1 MKNSQDEYE
10 AFMQKVHEWE
20 RQKNENLA
28 GRVKSKNADTEA
40 IGRQTDSF
48 QTKECLGYFWSQY
61 LLKKHGKKQPRKQDM
76 QVIMHKGVPVR
87 GIVLDEE
94 HGKPRGVIELSSISE
109 KALDQVTSLGKA
121 SEMVHPDGEEAA
133 MEHLVG
139 SARRRLNVRCKEKN
153 VDKTDIIQLQTG
165 EQKRRRNG
173 SSGKDSSDSETM
185 IDGIWGQVVLPG
197 AKKKA
202 ASSKSGSNI
211 SKKAKKNE
219 EE

>member
-10 AFMQKVHEWE
+10 AFMQKVHDWE
-20 RQKNENLA
+20 KQKNENPA

-94 HGKPRGVIELSSISE
+94 HGKPRGVIELSSNSE

-121 SEMVHPDGEEAA
+121 SEMVHPDGEQAA

-139 SARRRLNVRCKEKN
+139 SARKRLNVRTRDNTKSDGITLPTGWSRQRKN
-153 VDKTDIIQLQTG
+153 G
-165 EQKRRRNG
+165 GGN
-173 SSGKDSSDSETM
+173 DSSDFETT
-185 IDGIWGQVVLPG
+185 
-197 AKKKA
+197 
-202 ASSKSGSNI
+202 N
-211 SKKAKKNE
+211 
-219 EE
+219 

>member
-10 AFMQKVHEWE
+10 AFMQKVHDWE
-20 RQKNENLA
+20 KQKNENPA

-87 GIVLDEE
+87 GIVLDAE

-109 KALDQVTSLGKA
+109 KALDTVSSLGRPA
-121 SEMVHPDGEEAA
+121 RWCIPT
-133 MEHLVG
+133 
-139 SARRRLNVRCKEKN
+139 ARRRPWS
-153 VDKTDIIQLQTG
+153 I
-165 EQKRRRNG
+165 
-173 SSGKDSSDSETM
+173 SSGR
-185 IDGIWGQVVLPG
+185 PG
-197 AKKKA
+197 DV
-202 ASSKSGSNI
+202 
-211 SKKAKKNE
+211 
-219 EE
+219 